1 MAKQLNDTD
10 LHQKYLAEYN
20 RLAKKADRRMRELER
35 FSRYKEYEDI
45 TEYAYKVA
53 KKDIQKYTPP
63 GMKYEAPRWQRNEP
77 MDTRTLKAKIADI
90 NKFLKMKSSTVTG
103 VRKIYENRAKALNK
117 VAKENGEEPNFT
129 WQELADFFEMG
140 LWDKGKDTYG
150 SATLLISIG
159 VMKKKHKEVADLI
172 KKKTTD
178 NIQLS
183 DDVVINETIQKLLE
197 KNKKD
202 IRKLMNKNVI

>member
-1 MAKQLNDTD
+1 MAKQNNDTK

-20 RLAKKADRRMRELER
+20 KLAKKADRRMRELER
-35 FSRYKEYEDI
+35 FSRYKEYENI

-53 KKDIQKYTPP
+53 KHDIEKYNPP
-63 GMKYEAPRWQRNEP
+63 GSKPRAPRWQRNEP

-117 VAKENGEEPNFT
+117 IAKENGEEPNFT

-140 LWDKGKDTYG
+140 LWDKGKDKYG

-159 VMKKKHKEVADLI
+159 VMKKKKKEVADYI
-172 KKKTTD
+172 KNKSKD
-178 NIQLS
+178 NIQIS
-183 DDVVINETIQKLLE
+183 DDIVVNETINKLL
-197 KNKKD
+197 KDNKKD
-202 IRKLMNKNVI
+202 IKKLMSKNVI